1 MEISR
6 SLWRK
11 RVAETLIAKA
21 RHSTGA
27 QSRGKLANA
36 YIRNAVLISLG
47 PKKTGS
53 CYNDQN
59 ERTTI
64 ARRSTTSRFIFKE
77 HCFFCGQPA
86 KYEGRKRGYDVIP
99 VRAKDFQDKIQEAC
113 RVRNDE
119 WVETV
124 RGRLEFAQDLHAA
137 DAVYHQA
144 CSVNFRT
151 GKQFPKK
158 HGNDTDSK
166 HAKGRPMDTVKSKA
180 FLQVTE
186 FLVENDEEQLTIPD
200 LVGKM
205 QECLEGTG
213 GLPYSAV
220 YMKEKLKEH
229 FGEKIV
235 IITVNNRNVVTF
247 HSTAAS
253 IISEFYKQPKV
264 DDYEVEKSRIV
275 EAAAKLITSD
285 RT

>member
-1 MEISR
+1 M
-6 SLWRK
+6 
-11 RVAETLIAKA
+11 
-21 RHSTGA
+21 
-27 QSRGKLANA
+27 
-36 YIRNAVLISLG
+36 ISLG
-47 PKKTGS
+47 PKK
-53 CYNDQN
+53 Q
-59 ERTTI
+59 EAVILIRTKEQLPLACPPHLGLFLRNTVFSV
-64 ARRSTTSRFIFKE
+64 ANQRSTRAENVATMLSRCLQKTSRI
-77 HCFFCGQPA
+77 
-86 KYEGRKRGYDVIP
+86 
-99 VRAKDFQDKIQEAC
+99 KIQEAC

-119 WVETV
+119 WAETV

-166 HAKGRPMDTVKSKA
+166 HAKGRPMDPVKSKA

-205 QECLEGTG
+205 QEYLEGTG
-213 GLPYSAV
+213 ELPYSAV
-220 YMKEKLKEH
+220 CIKEKLKEH

-247 HSTAAS
+247 HSTAAL

-285 RT
+285 KRT